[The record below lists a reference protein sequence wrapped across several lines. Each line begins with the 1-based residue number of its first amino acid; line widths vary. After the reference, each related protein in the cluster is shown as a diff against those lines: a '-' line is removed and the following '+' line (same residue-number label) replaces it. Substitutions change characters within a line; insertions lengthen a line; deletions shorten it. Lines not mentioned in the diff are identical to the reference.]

1 MKLYESQLSRN
12 FGDASKTMLAL
23 RKFGIDNVDVS
34 VICEISSLC
43 KSATLLC
50 LSILEIKYIRE
61 FDTLHPNVY
70 NSGIGVEIFGI
81 PVEDIQTNGTSC
93 QVLFYDKDVYFQ
105 KSYHSKGRCCYDI
118 GLLDHELSRY
128 LDKSKIYKGKYIFK
142 TVRYGYIPDRIEPVG
157 YKVINRT
164 RTIVRNEVVMRVVE
178 KEYVSHVVPH
188 ALKYDSQGNFYG
200 KYVNGFVLY
209 KKTSDDYPIKIEP
222 YEDTVGKVFGDVY
235 KPMCECE
242 DKPIQDSLNSKKEV
256 RAYFPNDFKIGQ
268 YDLNGNFIAQYDGIR
283 SASASTGVR
292 YSCIWQNVKG
302 ITKRG
307 GGYIWKNLDN

>member
-1 MKLYESQLSRN
+1 M
-12 FGDASKTMLAL
+12 
-23 RKFGIDNVDVS
+23 
-34 VICEISSLC
+34 
-43 KSATLLC
+43 
-50 LSILEIKYIRE
+50 
-61 FDTLHPNVY
+61 
-70 NSGIGVEIFGI
+70 
-81 PVEDIQTNGTSC
+81 
-93 QVLFYDKDVYFQ
+93 
-105 KSYHSKGRCCYDI
+105 
-118 GLLDHELSRY
+118 
-128 LDKSKIYKGKYIFK
+128 
-142 TVRYGYIPDRIEPVG
+142 
-157 YKVINRT
+157 INRT
-164 RTIVRNEVVMRVVE
+164 RTIVRNEVVRRVVE

-188 ALKYDSQGNFYG
+188 ALKYDSQGNFCGEYESKRRAALSFSRNHNIPYG